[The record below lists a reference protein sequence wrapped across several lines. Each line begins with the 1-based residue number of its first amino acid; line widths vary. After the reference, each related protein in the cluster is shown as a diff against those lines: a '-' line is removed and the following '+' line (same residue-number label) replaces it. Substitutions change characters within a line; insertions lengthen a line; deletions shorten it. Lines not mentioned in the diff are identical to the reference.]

1 MRVMSNKGWRLTLA
15 HGAGGREM
23 EELLEWLVFSRVEDR
38 LSTMGGVGLKVAD
51 DGATIPMPDG
61 RHLVLTADAYT
72 VKPTF
77 FPGGDIGKLAA
88 CGSINDV
95 VMMGGKPVAI
105 LDTIV
110 AAEGV
115 DSETLEAVFESFLNV
130 LRSEGV
136 VLLGGDLKVMPQ
148 GSLDSLVISTT
159 CVGVTE
165 CPIVDAN
172 LRGGDKIIV
181 TGYLGD
187 HGATILALQQGLEVG
202 SGDLKSDVKPLTPL
216 LKVFEKWGGSIRAA
230 RDPTR
235 GGLAAVLNEWAK
247 KTGTVIVVEGDRIPV
262 RPAVRSYAELLGL
275 DPLYLAS
282 EGTAVLGV
290 ERGVSE
296 EVLNDLVEV
305 GFPDARIIGE
315 VREGGEYRGFVL
327 YRTEV
332 GGHRILEQPTGELV
346 PRIC

>member
-1 MRVMSNKGWRLTLA
+1 MSGKGWKLSLA

-23 EELLEWLVFSRVEDR
+23 EELLGWLVFSRVEDR
-38 LSTMGGVGLKVAD
+38 LSTLGGVGLKAAD

-72 VKPTF
+72 VEPMF

-95 VMMGGKPVAI
+95 VMMGGRPVAI

-110 AAEGV
+110 VAEGV
-115 DSETLEAVFESFLNV
+115 DSETLETVFESFLNV

-136 VLLGGDLKVMPQ
+136 ALLGGDLKVMPRD
-148 GSLDSLVISTT
+148 SLDSLIISTT
-159 CVGVTE
+159 CIGIAE
-165 CPIVDAN
+165 RPIVDTN
-172 LRGGDKIIV
+172 LRQGDKVIV

-202 SGDLKSDVKPLTPL
+202 SEELKSDVKSLTPL
-216 LKVFEKWGGSIRAA
+216 LRVFEKWGESIRAA

-247 KTGTVIVVEGDRIPV
+247 KTGTVIVVEGGRVPV
-262 RPAVRSYAELLGL
+262 RPAVRGYAELLGL

-282 EGTAVLGV
+282 EGAAVLGV
-290 ERGVSE
+290 DGEVAE
-296 EVLNDLVEV
+296 EVLDDVV
-305 GFPDARIIGE
+305 GAGFPDARIIGE
-315 VREGGEYRGFVL
+315 VREGREYKGFVL